1 MKAINRA
8 MDRFIGYL
16 GEVDA
21 AAWDGEADSL
31 DLHHQ
36 HQLKELIV
44 GELDY
49 TDLIDLFTADLD
61 TDAWKEFIDSL
72 LLNTA
77 EIKQAAELF
86 APAFDYD
93 LGD

>member
-1 MKAINRA
+1 MKSINTA
-8 MDRFIGYL
+8 MNRFIGYL
-16 GEVDA
+16 GEADA

-36 HQLKELIV
+36 YQLKELIV

-61 TDAWKEFIDSL
+61 TNAWKDFIDSL
-72 LLNTA
+72 ILNEDAIKTA
-77 EIKQAAELF
+77 ADLYCPE
-86 APAFDYD
+86 FDYD